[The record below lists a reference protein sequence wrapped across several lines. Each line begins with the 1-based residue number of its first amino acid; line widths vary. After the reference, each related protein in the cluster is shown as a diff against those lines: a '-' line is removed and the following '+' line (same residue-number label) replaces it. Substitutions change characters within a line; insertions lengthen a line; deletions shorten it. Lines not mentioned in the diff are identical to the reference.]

1 MIELFFD
8 FKSILL
14 EFLYLLADYE
24 LSRIHNDCTINN
36 RNYQVVYCIY
46 RLKISNLKRYFSHN
60 INLIVYAPSTYY
72 LDDFLFSIISKNKKR
87 NYSYSFKN

>member
-8 FKSILL
+8 LKSILL

-36 RNYQVVYCIY
+36 RNYQVVYCMY
-46 RLKISNLKRYFSHN
+46 RLKISNLEGCFSHN
-60 INLIVYAPSTYY
+60 INSNCLCAIYI
-72 LDDFLFSIISKNKKR
+72 LFRWFSVFYNK
-87 NYSYSFKN
+87 

>member
-36 RNYQVVYCIY
+36 RNYQVVYI
-46 RLKISNLKRYFSHN
+46 
-60 INLIVYAPSTYY
+60 
-72 LDDFLFSIISKNKKR
+72 D
-87 NYSYSFKN
+87 